1 MELLRRALGRQ
12 VLRIVP
18 VNIRYDLIG
27 ISCHPDIA
35 YFIDI
40 LIRFPKIIGFH
51 SDPGRKYLADVG
63 AVHKSQN
70 FRQFLHGQVGVKQE
84 VDGFSHPHL
93 I

>member
-1 MELLRRALGRQ
+1 MNYWMGVATLTGIYMIAILG
-12 VLRIVP
+12 VSILTGFTGLFLS
-18 VNIRYDLIG
+18 LI
-27 ISCHPDIA
+27 H
-35 YFIDI
+35 I
-40 LIRFPKIIGFH
+40 LIRFPKIIGLH
-51 SDPGRKYLADVG
+51 PDPGRKYLADVG